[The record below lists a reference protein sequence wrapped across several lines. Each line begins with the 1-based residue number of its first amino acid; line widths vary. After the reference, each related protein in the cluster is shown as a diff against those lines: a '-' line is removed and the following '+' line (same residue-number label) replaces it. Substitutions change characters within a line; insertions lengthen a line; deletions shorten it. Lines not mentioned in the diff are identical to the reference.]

1 MIKRLLLIG
10 GGGHCKS
17 VLDSLL
23 AREYY
28 TEIGII
34 DHKENRGKAVLG
46 IPIIGSDSDLEDLYS
61 RGYTYAFVTLG
72 SIGNSAPRVKLFAE
86 LKRIGFEIPYIVD
99 STAIISRN
107 VFLEKGVYVGKNA
120 VINADAAIGKGAI
133 INTAAIIEHDC
144 QIGAFVHIAPGSV
157 LCGQVQI
164 GAYTHIGAKSVVKQ
178 QVKIGA
184 NTMIGMGSLVLRNV
198 PEDIVAFGNPCK
210 EVSKNECPDHCGGG
224 DQS

>member
-1 MIKRLLLIG
+1 MNKKLLLIG

-23 AREYY
+23 AVKYY
-28 TEIGII
+28 TEVGII
-34 DHKENRGKAVLG
+34 DRKENLGKFVFD
-46 IPIIGSDSDLEDLYS
+46 IPVIGSDSDLGDLYHN
-61 RGYTYAFVTLG
+61 GYTYAFVTLG
-72 SIGNSAPRVKLFAE
+72 SIGNSTTRVKLFME
-86 LKRIGFEIPYIVD
+86 LKQIGFEIPNIVD
-99 STAIISRN
+99 STAIVSRN

-120 VINADAAIGKGAI
+120 IINVDTSIGRGAI
-133 INTAAIIEHDC
+133 INTAATIEHDC
-144 QIGAFVHIAPGSV
+144 QIGEFVHIAPGSV

-184 NTMIGMGSLVLRNV
+184 NTIIGMGSVVLRNV
-198 PEDIVAFGNPCK
+198 PEDMVAFGNPCK
-210 EVSKNECPDHCGGG
+210 VVSKNECTDHCGGG